1 MEQPHW
7 ELSLEHIKPGCFS
20 DSPERPPTSCEH
32 MCLESR
38 VGNVSLQV
46 TGDYQNWST
55 EIKRVRI
62 DRTWGTSDWGAWGDP
77 IFRMLLSHYIPELY
91 HLCGY
96 RMFIL
101 CYEGGGHVG
110 FSWVRLLAS
119 YSEYAPLF
127 RLLCSQVMAPGW
139 PPQPLY
145 SRNMDK
151 ACGAVS
157 NSCWLI
163 KHTKEIKLPLVCFLT
178 HLFGLLVVYP
188 NPKRWIKDFV

>member
-1 MEQPHW
+1 
-7 ELSLEHIKPGCFS
+7 
-20 DSPERPPTSCEH
+20 
-32 MCLESR
+32 
-38 VGNVSLQV
+38 
-46 TGDYQNWST
+46 
-55 EIKRVRI
+55 
-62 DRTWGTSDWGAWGDP
+62 
-77 IFRMLLSHYIPELY
+77 MLLSHYIPELY

-163 KHTKEIKLPLVCFLT
+163 KHTKETKLPLVCFLT

-188 NPKRWIKDFV
+188 NPKRWIKDFVQQRRPSLNLFGNCHVLKMNLYVKRFNMCQDHRKFQIGVIGEKHMVYFIFRAYSQ

>member
-7 ELSLEHIKPGCFS
+7 ELSLERIKPGCFS

-62 DRTWGTSDWGAWGDP
+62 DRTWGTSDWGTWGDP

-101 CYEGGGHVG
+101 CYEGGRHVG

-163 KHTKEIKLPLVCFLT
+163 KHTKETKLPLICFLT

>member
-7 ELSLEHIKPGCFS
+7 ELSLERIKPGCFS

-91 HLCGY
+91 HLCDVH
-96 RMFIL
+96 R
-101 CYEGGGHVG
+101 VG
-110 FSWVRLLAS
+110 CS
-119 YSEYAPLF
+119 YSVMRVGDMWDFLGLDF
-127 RLLCSQVMAPGW
+127 WLLTLNMLLCS
-139 PPQPLY
+139 
-145 SRNMDK
+145 D
-151 ACGAVS
+151 
-157 NSCWLI
+157 SCVVRSWHQGGPHSHCILGTWI
-163 KHTKEIKLPLVCFLT
+163 KHVGPFQTPVGWLSTQRKQNSPLFVFLPICLAS
-178 HLFGLLVVYP
+178 
-188 NPKRWIKDFV
+188 W